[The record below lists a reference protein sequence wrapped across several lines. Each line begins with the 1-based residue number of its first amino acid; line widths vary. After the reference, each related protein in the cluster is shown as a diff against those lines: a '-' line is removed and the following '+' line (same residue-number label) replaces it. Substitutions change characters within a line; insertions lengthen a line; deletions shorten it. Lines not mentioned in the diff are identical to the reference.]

1 MDCTVNVCRYN
12 RAILAVLTLPLMSI
26 ACGHSGDPNGQSQSP
41 TGLTPSTLQADP
53 PNLADINGNG
63 TRDAD
68 ASDTDWPGKMTVV
81 YEDATTADAIRGRE
95 VMEQYDMLQQF
106 ADDINS
112 TLKLPYDIPIQ
123 GKQCDESSL
132 YWSPGDKAVVLC
144 YEGVSHLVDQFTELG
159 DDIPEDAVYDT
170 ELLGFFHESGHM
182 VIDIYDLPAVGR
194 EEDDADQVSAYLMLQ
209 PNPDGSVDRD
219 RLDSITD
226 AARSFAADAAAQGG
240 VDDTDLADVHSPTK
254 ARMYNLEC
262 WAYGADP
269 AYGADL
275 VSAGLLPQD
284 RADGC
289 EEEYAKLRS
298 AWDRL
303 LEPYL
308 K

>member
-1 MDCTVNVCRYN
+1 MHRDRG
-12 RAILAVLTLPLMSI
+12 PLQPCSLRGPD
-26 ACGHSGDPNGQSQSP
+26 ASPDVDRLRHSGDPDAQSLAVS
-41 TGLTPSTLQADP
+41 TASTLQANP
-53 PNLADINGNG
+53 PDLADVNANG
-63 TRDAD
+63 TPDAD
-68 ASDTDWPGKMTVV
+68 ASDTEWPGRMIAV
-81 YEDATTADAIRGRE
+81 YEDATTPEAIRGRE
-95 VMEQYDMLQQF
+95 VMQRYDMLQQF
-106 ADDINS
+106 ANDINS
-112 TLKLPYDIPIQ
+112 TLKLPYGIPLQ
-123 GKQCDESSL
+123 GKQCDESNL
-132 YWSPGDKAVVLC
+132 YWSPDDKAVVLC
-144 YEGVSHLVDQFTELG
+144 YEGVSNLVDKFTELG
-159 DDIPEDAVYDT
+159 DEIPEDAVYDT

-209 PNPDGSVDRD
+209 PNPDGTVDRD

-254 ARMYNLEC
+254 GRYYNLEC

-275 VSAGLLPQD
+275 VSAGQLPQD

-289 EEEYAKLRS
+289 EAEYAKLRS